1 MASMH
6 SSQTSHASQDWR
18 LTNCVLGLPTRL
30 QLTLYTTPFRQTPFS
45 RVLILPP
52 LGARCYTPPACIMDD
67 PGETFALVRSL
78 GWRATGR
85 SPVLSKWPIR
95 IKLLVGLSLLLLLV
109 AILFGSGLYAG
120 TAYRSLVK
128 DLSRRADELP
138 VAAKLSRQVGELG
151 RILSNLS
158 QRKSVA
164 DYNSISSDS
173 ISGNL
178 KTPIWALG
186 IREEFGPQL
195 EWVEGTIAE
204 YRWLLTERVLRGG
217 SSIADTQR
225 ERETIAKIE
234 DALKRVQ
241 EAHSDHD
248 WIFDEGRVGQLDDA
262 LIELQELSAELP
274 SHLHDKLKEVAPEE
288 RARYHAMIWGTWATA
303 ILAGLILALFV
314 RLFYQWIF
322 KPLEI
327 LIDGSRRIAAGKFNY
342 RIHLKAEDEI
352 SELAEAMNDMTAR
365 FEDIRDDLDRQ
376 VQERTRQVV
385 RSEQL
390 ASVGFL
396 AAGVAHEI
404 NNPLASIALCAES
417 LESRL
422 GDICDES
429 DEEHEVVA
437 NYMRMIQSEAFRCK
451 EITEKLLDFSRVG
464 QTERQDTELGDLVA
478 GVIEMI
484 GHLGRYQ
491 NKPIDFET
499 RGPVVVPVNS
509 AEIKQIVL
517 NLLTN
522 SLDSLDENGGVRV
535 RLGRRDGFAEL
546 TLVDDG
552 CGMTPEVLQHVFE
565 PFFTRRRSGQ
575 GTGLGLSITH
585 RIVSDHGGEIDARS
599 DGPGKGSTFSVRL
612 PLTEKQ
618 KESKNHY
625 EAA

>member
-1 MASMH
+1 M
-6 SSQTSHASQDWR
+6 
-18 LTNCVLGLPTRL
+18 
-30 QLTLYTTPFRQTPFS
+30 
-45 RVLILPP
+45 
-52 LGARCYTPPACIMDD
+52 
-67 PGETFALVRSL
+67 
-78 GWRATGR
+78 
-85 SPVLSKWPIR
+85 LSKWPIR
-95 IKLLVGLSLLLLLV
+95 IKLLVGLGLLVLLV
-109 AILFGSGLYAG
+109 AILSSSGLYAG
-120 TAYRSLVK
+120 NAYRSLAK
-128 DLSRRADELP
+128 NLSWRAEELP
-138 VAAKLSRQVGELG
+138 LAAKLSRQVEYLG
-151 RILSNLS
+151 RTLSNLKTG
-158 QRKSVA
+158 KSVA
-164 DYNSISSDS
+164 VSNSISSELESPNIGGLGQTLANLKTHKSVAASNS
-173 ISGNL
+173 ISGEL
-178 KTPIWALG
+178 ETPIWALG
-186 IREEFGPQL
+186 FRAEFGDHL
-195 EWVEGTIAE
+195 TVVEETIDE
-204 YRWLLTERVLRGG
+204 YRRLLSQRVLRGA

-234 DALKRVQ
+234 AALERVH
-241 EAHSDHD
+241 EANSDHD
-248 WIFDEGRVGQLDDA
+248 WMLDEVNVGQLDDA
-262 LIELQELSAELP
+262 LVELQDLSAELP
-274 SHLHDKLKEVAPEE
+274 SHLHDKLKAFGTDE
-288 RARYHAMIWGTWATA
+288 RARYRAFNAVTWSTA

-322 KPLEI
+322 SPLGI
-327 LIDGSRRIAAGKFNY
+327 LIDGSRHIAAGEFNY
-342 RIHLKAEDEI
+342 RIHLKAEDEMA
-352 SELAEAMNDMTAR
+352 ELAEAMNDMTAR

-422 GDICDES
+422 GELLDES
-429 DEEHEVVA
+429 DEEHAVAA

-464 QTERQDTELGDLVA
+464 KTERQDTELGELVA

-499 RGPVVVPVNS
+499 AGPVVAPVNS

-522 SLDSLDENGGVRV
+522 SLDSLGENGTVRV
-535 RLGRRDGFAEL
+535 RLGRRDGYAEL
-546 TLVDDG
+546 SLVDDG
-552 CGMTPEVLQHVFE
+552 CGMTPEFLQHVFE

-585 RIVSDHGGEIDARS
+585 RIVSDHGGEIEARS
-599 DGPGKGSTFSVRL
+599 DGPGKGSTFDVRL

-618 KESKNHY
+618 KESKNQY
-625 EAA
+625 KAA